1 MGASSRRWHQL
12 SEQEIQQRIRLA
24 LSKGDTRLFRNN
36 VGVGWTGAMERRG
49 SDVILR
55 KARPLHA
62 GLAPGSADLI
72 GWKSIVI
79 TEDMVGQVVAVFC
92 SLEIKSQRGK
102 LRPDQEAWLNATRA
116 AGGLAGVARS
126 TEDAAGILDTILGKR
141 NH

>member
-1 MGASSRRWHQL
+1 M

-36 VGVGWTGAMERRG
+36 CGVGWTGAMERRG

-62 GLAPGSADLI
+62 GLAAGSSDLI

-79 TEDMVGQVVAVFC
+79 TEAMVGRTVAIFC
-92 SLEIKSQRGK
+92 SLEIKSARGR
-102 LRPDQEAWLNATRA
+102 LRPDQESWLSLVQGV
-116 AGGLAGVARS
+116 GGMAGVARS
-126 TEDAAGILDTILGKR
+126 VSDAAGILHLP
-141 NH
+141 